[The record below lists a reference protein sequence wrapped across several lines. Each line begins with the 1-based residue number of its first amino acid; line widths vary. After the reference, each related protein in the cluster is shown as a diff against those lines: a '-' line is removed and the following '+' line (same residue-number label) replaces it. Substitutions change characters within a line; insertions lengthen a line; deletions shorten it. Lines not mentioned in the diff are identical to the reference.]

1 MLELADGGRR
11 VDFEVGER
19 SETTF
24 LRLYERRPEAQRY
37 YSGGYTVYGNWMPA
51 NRHIVE
57 KDAR

>member
-1 MLELADGGRR
+1 M
-11 VDFEVGER
+11 DFEVGDR

-24 LRLYERRPEAQRY
+24 LRLYERLPEAQRY

-51 NRHIVE
+51 NRHIVG